1 MIMAIST
8 EECMNIEPSESLS
21 QGLSWMEVSRSE
33 NLLENLLDSFLQND
47 FIYFSVKLGAF
58 AGNEYIS
65 HQI

>member
-8 EECMNIEPSESLS
+8 KSAWILNPL
-21 QGLSWMEVSRSE
+21 SRSF
-33 NLLENLLDSFLQND
+33 LDARGIENLLDSFLQND